1 VTERR
6 IFGLVHAEARKR
18 AAQACAEAPDGWR
31 VTIEPPKRTLDQNSL
46 LWPLLQC
53 FADQLEWPVNGSMA
67 KLEPGEWKDILS
79 AAYRKESARVA
90 LGLNGGMV
98 LLGLRT
104 SRMSKRE
111 FSEFV
116 EFILS
121 VAADRGVVT
130 ERDEV
135 PA

>member
-18 AAQACAEAPDGWR
+18 AAQACAEAPEGWR

-46 LWPLLQC
+46 LWPLLTA
-53 FADQLEWPVNGSMA
+53 FSEQLEWPVNGSMT

-104 SRMSKRE
+104 SRMGKRE

-116 EFILS
+116 EFVLAT
-121 VAADRGVVT
+121 AADRGVVT

-135 PA
+135 AA